1 VSCSE
6 GWADDAKACGE
17 SIILG
22 VDPGMTRT
30 GYGVLEVLPRG
41 FRLLDAGVI
50 ATSSHR
56 PLEERLEKIFRG
68 VCSLIDRHAPRVL
81 VIEKL
86 YSHYRHPE
94 TAILMGHVRGVIC
107 CAAAIAGIRVVGYSA
122 TDVKKSITGSGR
134 AGKDQVQRAVCHE
147 LGLEKVLEP
156 ADVTDALAL
165 SICHVRLGSARSAG
179 MVVDRRETWRGAR
192 RTRAPRG
199 GVPLEEAAG

>member
-1 VSCSE
+1 
-6 GWADDAKACGE
+6 
-17 SIILG
+17 
-22 VDPGMTRT
+22 MTRT

-41 FRLLDAGVI
+41 FRLVDAGII
-50 ATSSHR
+50 ATSSR
-56 PLEERLEKIFRG
+56 QPLEERLEKIFRG
-68 VCSLIDRHAPRVL
+68 IRSLVDEHAPRVL

-107 CAAAIAGIRVVGYSA
+107 CAAAIAGVRVVGYSA

-147 LGLEKVLEP
+147 LGLEKALKP

-165 SICHVRLGSARSAG
+165 GICHVRIGRARSAG
-179 MVVDRRETWRGAR
+179 MVVDRRRGRRDAR
-192 RTRAPRG
+192 RTRAPRRG
-199 GVPLEEAAG
+199 APLEEAAG